1 MTYDNSLQDGD
12 KKTEETPNSV
22 IKLVLDQFAIT
33 QIFKKIISKT
43 SWKATDQ
50 LNDAIV
56 LFLFL
61 LALFLGTQQL
71 KPEFSLAI
79 VTLIVLFI
87 LIIVEFVGANSPY
100 FSRLFFSEEKTEHFI
115 KNIGSIPSLKIEK
128 NIGLLTFSPRNI
140 NSLLTI
146 IQSDKDRIH
155 PYIIDRI
162 FLQNNL
168 SSENLDRICS
178 IEILSSYIRRDLIID
193 LLLKYDSQLSPNNIK
208 NIFSRYHD
216 DEQLVKLLLATQIDS
231 DSLIISYP
239 DNSFLKKYYEI
250 YQRNPDMK
258 SKILSNIQRTQF
270 DVIPYRIIALLILW
284 PLSIIGLLT
293 ALKILFPL

>member
-115 KNIGSIPSLKIEK
+115 K